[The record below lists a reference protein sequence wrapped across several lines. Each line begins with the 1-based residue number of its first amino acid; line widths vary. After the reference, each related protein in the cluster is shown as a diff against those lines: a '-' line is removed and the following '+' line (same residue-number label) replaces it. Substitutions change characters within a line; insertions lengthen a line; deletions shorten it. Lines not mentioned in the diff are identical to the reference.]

1 MNPENTT
8 PGIRSHENRT
18 PLTAPDGTTRPAQPA
33 GACLDCPRRCR
44 AERTPQSPGLCG
56 VSAPAGR
63 FRVARIMIHRFEEP
77 YISGE
82 TGSGA
87 VFFSGCALHCV
98 FCQNDRISRQLAG
111 RDLSLAELAEA
122 IRRLAASGV
131 ANINLVTGSHYIASM
146 PALLT
151 ALRQPDP
158 AAEPTMPAIPAA
170 ETAVRTPAPDERAA
184 GRLPAAMPPIL
195 WNSSAYETVDGLRTL
210 EGLVDIYLPDL
221 KFADAGLARQI
232 AGAADYF
239 EVAKKA
245 IAEMVRQQPQA
256 VFDEKGLLQRG
267 TAVRHLV
274 LPGQWRDSCQV
285 IDALAEL
292 VPLDTPLSIM
302 SQYVPPQQ
310 QETWPER
317 SAVKEGGE
325 ASAAGRDRWWTLPPE
340 LARSLSRRLTTYEYE
355 KVLDHAL
362 SRGFTRILGQ
372 DRSSAHSHYT
382 PDFLLR
388 DD

>member
-8 PGIRSHENRT
+8 PGIRSLENRT
-18 PLTAPDGTTRPAQPA
+18 PLTASDGTARPALTT

-158 AAEPTMPAIPAA
+158 DMPVP
-170 ETAVRTPAPDERAA
+170 
-184 GRLPAAMPPIL
+184 MPPIL

-221 KFADAGLARQI
+221 KFANAGLARQI

-245 IAEMVRQQPQA
+245 IAEMVRQQPPA
-256 VFDEKGLLQRG
+256 VFDEKGLLKRG

-274 LPGQWRDSCQV
+274 LPGQWRDSFQV

-310 QETWPER
+310 QETWTER
-317 SAVKEGGE
+317 SAGWEKGGE
-325 ASAAGRDRWWTLPPE
+325 SSMASRDRWWTLPPE
-340 LARSLSRRLTTYEYE
+340 LARSLSRRLTTYEYD

-372 DRSSAHSHYT
+372 DRSSAASHYT
-382 PDFLLR
+382 PDFLLQ